1 MGRLPWECRN
11 HFSLKSHR
19 VLGFWKVL
27 GHRGKSFLGRDKN
40 PTGVPVD
47 GPAVGIGVA
56 SHQRVRQS
64 LEFALGAVSACPG
77 PSAESY
83 CASSKSIPRASG
95 VPVTSYWELFIESHN
110 PRLVWVG
117 WGLKAL
123 LIPAPPHGRG
133 HPHKTRVS
141 CQCRSGISLLRVGMS
156 FSNGETEAQERWDL
170 SGTAVLLPSHSTIAL
185 GVWPVWE
192 KLGLA
197 VGSECAAAEDFRHS
211 RS

>member
-1 MGRLPWECRN
+1 M
-11 HFSLKSHR
+11 
-19 VLGFWKVL
+19 
-27 GHRGKSFLGRDKN
+27 
-40 PTGVPVD
+40 D

-56 SHQRVRQS
+56 SRQRVGQS
-64 LEFALGAVSACPG
+64 LEFALGAMSACPG
-77 PSAESY
+77 PSAESH
-83 CASSKSIPRASG
+83 CASSKFLPRASG

-117 WGLKAL
+117 WGLKAP

-141 CQCRSGISLLRVGMS
+141 RQCRSGISLLRAGMS
-156 FSNGETEAQERWDL
+156 FSNRETEAQERWDL
-170 SGTAVLLPSHSTIAL
+170 PGTAVLLPSHSTFAL
-185 GVWPVWE
+185 GIWPARE